1 MKTLLIYAT
10 NSGTTIEVS
19 NYISS
24 ELTSKGHEVTIK
36 DARDAS
42 PDEYNN
48 YDLIIF
54 GSSTWGE
61 GEVHESFKRL
71 FEASVGKSFPDKNFA
86 VFGLGD
92 SSYQHFCGA
101 ADQLEEY
108 VKKLNGKLIIETL
121 KINNFLFSQQDE
133 LPKIIEWSQKI
144 LSTIS

>member
-1 MKTLLIYAT
+1 MKTLLVYAT

-19 NYISS
+19 SYIST
-24 ELTSKGHEVTIK
+24 EFTQKGHQVTVK

-42 PDEYNN
+42 SDEYNN
-48 YDLIIF
+48 YNLIIF

-71 FEASVGKSFPDKNFA
+71 IENSEGKSFTDKKFA

-108 VKKLNGKLIIETL
+108 VKKLNGKLIVETL
-121 KINNFLFSQQDE
+121 KINNFLFNQQEE
-133 LPKIIEWSQKI
+133 LPKITEWSQKL